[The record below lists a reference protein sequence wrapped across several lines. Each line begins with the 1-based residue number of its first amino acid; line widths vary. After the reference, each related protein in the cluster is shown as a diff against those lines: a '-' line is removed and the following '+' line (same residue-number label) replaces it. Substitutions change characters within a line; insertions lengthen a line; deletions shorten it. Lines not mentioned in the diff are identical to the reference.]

1 MHILNGKKILMIGN
15 SFTYYG
21 NCVVHKERTDF
32 ELEKRQNDEGYFYQI
47 CKSNGAEVSVVN
59 WTWGGHALRDT
70 FGEKCEYPKECTGVN
85 HFSYL
90 NDLVYDYVYIQ
101 EGTRNLGAKSSVE
114 ICKNLIKLFKDA
126 NPNVKFIFPVHVGF
140 YILNGYKEILENVS
154 EFEKL
159 GMTIVGWGRLVNDI
173 MKGIVKVPNGKAKYN
188 KNSFIVNQSE
198 KDGFH
203 PNMLSGYI
211 TALMTYCAITGES
224 AVGKDFSFCG
234 DTEANSAFDFKKY
247 CDRYYTYDGATTNF
261 PEVFASKEDMAGI
274 QQLIDKYIAE
284 KLY

>member
-1 MHILNGKKILMIGN
+1 MGKKVLFIGN

-21 NCVVHKERTDF
+21 KCVVFKDRTV
-32 ELEKRQNDEGYFYQI
+32 LEQEPRNNDEGYFYQI
-47 CKSNGAEVSVVN
+47 CKANGADVSVTN

-70 FGEKCEYPKECTGVN
+70 FGEKCAYGKECDGEN

-90 NDLVYDYVYIQ
+90 KDLVYDYVVIQ
-101 EGTRNLGAKSSVE
+101 EGSRNEGSASTIEWCKKIME
-114 ICKNLIKLFKDA
+114 IFKEA
-126 NPNVKFIFPVHVGF
+126 NPNVKFLFPVHIGY
-140 YILNGYKEILENVS
+140 YILSPSYKDLLLNIE

-159 GMTIVGWGRLVNDI
+159 GMTVFNWGKLVNDVMTGKI
-173 MKGIVKVPNGKAKYN
+173 KVPGAKEEYN

-224 AVGKDFSFCG
+224 AVGQDYSFCKDTAVNKDF
-234 DTEANSAFDFKKY
+234 DAEKY
-247 CDRYYTYDGATTNF
+247 CSTYYTYDGATTNF
-261 PEVFASKEDMAGI
+261 PQIFDSKSDMKGI
-274 QQLIDKYIAE
+274 QQLIDKY
-284 KLY
+284 LV

>member
-1 MHILNGKKILMIGN
+1 MHMLNGKKILMIGN

-21 NCVVHKERTDF
+21 NCVVHKERTDL

-47 CKSNGAEVSVVN
+47 CKSNGADVSVVN

-70 FGEKCEYPKECTGVN
+70 FADECTYPKECTGAN
-85 HFSYL
+85 HFSHL
-90 NDLVYDYVYIQ
+90 TDLVYDYVYIQ
-101 EGTRNLGAKSSVE
+101 EGTRNLGAKSSLD
-114 ICKNLIKLFKDA
+114 ICKNLMKIFRDN
-126 NPNVKFIFPVHVGF
+126 NPDVKFIFPVHVGY
-140 YILNGYKEILENVS
+140 YILDGYKEIFDNVP

-173 MKGIVKVPNGKAKYN
+173 MKGIVKVPNAKEDYN

-203 PNMLSGYI
+203 PNMLAGYI

-224 AVGKDFSFCG
+224 AVGQDYSFCG
-234 DTEANSAFDFKKY
+234 DTGASKAFDFKKY
-247 CDRYYTYDGATTNF
+247 CDRFYTYDGATTNF
-261 PEVFASKEDMAGI
+261 PEVFASKEDMTGI
-274 QQLIDKYIAE
+274 QQLIDKYIE
-284 KLY
+284 NKLY

>member
-21 NCVVHKERTDF
+21 NCVVHKGRDILD
-32 ELEKRQNDEGYFYQI
+32 LESRQNDEGYFYQI
-47 CKSNGAEVSVVN
+47 CKSNGADVSVVN
-59 WTWGGHALRDT
+59 WTWDGHALRDT
-70 FGEKCEYPKECTGVN
+70 FGEKCEYPKQCMGVN

-90 NDLVYDYVYIQ
+90 TDLVYDYVYIQ
-101 EGTRNLGAKSSVE
+101 EGTRNLGAESSLE
-114 ICKNLIKLFKDA
+114 ICKNLIKIFKEA
-126 NPNVKFIFPVHVGF
+126 NPDVKFIFPVHVGY
-140 YILNGYKEILENVS
+140 YILNGYADVYANVP

-159 GMTIVGWGRLVNDI
+159 GMSIVGWGRLVNDI
-173 MKGIVKVPNGKAKYN
+173 IKGNVLVPNGKETYN

-211 TALMTYCAITGES
+211 TALMTYCVITGES
-224 AVGKDFSFCG
+224 AVGKDYSFCT
-234 DTEANSAFDFKKY
+234 DTCVNPAFNVKKY
-247 CDRYYTYDGATTNF
+247 CDTYYTYDGATTNF
-261 PEVFASKEDMAGI
+261 PSVFASPEDMRGI
-274 QQLIDKYIAE
+274 QELIDKYIAE